1 MKGRVLSYSV
11 QENAGVISGDDGRRY
26 TFEGPQWREQ
36 DLPVQG
42 AHVDFQVAADTD
54 EAVSIYLIREGV
66 PTPALGEKNKVVAG
80 ILAILFGV
88 LGAHKFYLGYSG
100 QGALLLVLF
109 ILGIPLMFLFGVG
122 IIVWV
127 VIGIITL
134 VEGIIYLTK
143 PDAEFEETYVKGRKA
158 WF

>member
-1 MKGRVLSYSV
+1 MKGRVLSYTL
-11 QENAGVISGDDGRRY
+11 QDNAGVISGDDGRRY

-42 AHVDFQVAADTD
+42 AHVDFEVSG
-54 EAVSIYLIREGV
+54 AVNE
-66 PTPALGEKNKVVAG
+66 ALGVYLVRGAAPGAVTGSKNRVVAG
-80 ILAILFGV
+80 VLAILFGV
-88 LGAHKFYLGYSG
+88 LGVHKFYLGYSG

-122 IIVWV
+122 IIIWLV
-127 VIGIITL
+127 VGIITL
-134 VEGIIYLTK
+134 AEGIIYLTK
-143 PDAEFEETYVKGRKA
+143 PEAEFEETYVRGRKA

>member
-11 QENAGVISGDDGRRY
+11 QENTGVISGDDGRRY

-42 AHVDFQVAADTD
+42 VYVDFQVATGTD
-54 EAVSIYLIREGV
+54 EAVSIYLVRGAAPSTV
-66 PTPALGEKNKVVAG
+66 VGEKNKVVAG
-80 ILAILFGV
+80 MLAIVFGA

-100 QGALLLVLF
+100 QGALLLVMF
-109 ILGIPLMFLFGVG
+109 ILGIALTFVFGIG
-122 IIVWV
+122 LIVLL
-127 VIGIITL
+127 VIGIIAL

-143 PDAEFEETYVKGRKA
+143 PDAEFEETYVKNRKP

>member
-1 MKGRVLSYSV
+1 MLRPAGPSEKRRRWWRVYSPSCSGYWGRTNSTWV
-11 QENAGVISGDDGRRY
+11 
-26 TFEGPQWREQ
+26 
-36 DLPVQG
+36 
-42 AHVDFQVAADTD
+42 
-54 EAVSIYLIREGV
+54 
-66 PTPALGEKNKVVAG
+66 
-80 ILAILFGV
+80 
-88 LGAHKFYLGYSG
+88 YSG

-122 IIVWV
+122 IIVWL

-143 PDAEFEETYVKGRKA
+143 PDAAFEETYVKGRKA

>member
-11 QENAGVISGDDGRRY
+11 QENSGLISGDDGNRY
-26 TFEGPQWREQ
+26 TFEGGQWRDQ
-36 DLPVQG
+36 ALPVQG
-42 AHVDFQVAADTD
+42 SYIDFQVAQDTD
-54 EAVSIYLIREGV
+54 QAISIYLARGAAPSSV
-66 PTPALGEKNKVVAG
+66 GEKSKVVAG
-80 ILAILFGV
+80 VLAILFGV
-88 LGAHKFYLGYSG
+88 LGVHKFYLGYSG

-109 ILGIPLMFLFGVG
+109 ILGIPLMFLFGIG
-122 IIVWV
+122 IIVWL

-143 PDAEFEETYVKGRKA
+143 PDVEFEETYVKGRKP

>member
-1 MKGRVLSYSV
+1 MKGRVLTYSV
-11 QENAGVISGDDGRRY
+11 QDNAGVISGDDGRRY

-36 DLPVQG
+36 ELPVQG

-54 EAVSIYLIREGV
+54 EAVSIYLIREGA

-143 PDAEFEETYVKGRKA
+143 PDAEFEATYVKGRKA
-158 WF
+158 